1 MQPLEIL
8 YCLFIASCAVNMWF
22 FIAFR
27 KECSRHFNVQPTAI
41 INAIESVAE
50 TVDTCQSDVARRLA
64 AVEVR
69 LIAMALEEES
79 PKRRPPRTPA
89 QKAARRES
97 ERKRRQQVVK
107 PEAGVVVDQSPIRR
121 RSPRVASSVDTLNK
135 QP

>member
-27 KECSRHFNVQPTAI
+27 KECARHFNVEPTAI
-41 INAIESVAE
+41 INAIESVSE

-69 LIAMALEEES
+69 LIAIALEEES

-107 PEAGVVVDQSPIRR
+107 PEAGVVVDHPSSRR
-121 RSPRVASSVDTLNK
+121 RSRPVPPSADTLNR

>member
-69 LIAMALEEES
+69 LIAITLEEES
-79 PKRRPPRTPA
+79 PKRRPPRTEA

-97 ERKRRQQVVK
+97 ERKRRQQALNPEASVAVK
-107 PEAGVVVDQSPIRR
+107 PSPPRR
-121 RSPRVASSVDTLNK
+121 RSRPAPPSVDTLNR

>member
-27 KECSRHFNVQPTAI
+27 KECARHFNVEPTAI
-41 INAIESVAE
+41 INAIESVSE

-69 LIAMALEEES
+69 LIAIALEEES

-97 ERKRRQQVVK
+97 ERKRRQQVVNL
-107 PEAGVVVDQSPIRR
+107 EAGVAVKPSLPRR
-121 RSPRVASSVDTLNK
+121 RSRPVPPSADTLNR